1 MITGLSALFASAFLA
16 ATILP
21 LSSELVLGG
30 LAAVGEIPS
39 LWLLVAASA
48 GNILGACV
56 NWLLGRF
63 CLRWRERRW
72 FPVSASAL
80 DRASAW
86 FQRYGTW
93 SLLLAWVPV
102 VGDPLTLVA
111 GILRVDFRLF
121 VLLVAIGKT
130 ARYAVVLGVIDGLT

>member
-30 LAAVGEIPS
+30 LAAAGEIPS
-39 LWLLVAASA
+39 LWLLIAASV

-102 VGDPLTLVA
+102 VEDLLTLVA